1 MPDNI
6 LFYILFLSQIIL
18 LSYYYPNQL
27 LKQMKAVLSN
37 YPPDQ
42 YPKLYPKPVEYYRRG
57 QQIYQVINLVILV
70 IGVALLLAVV
80 RWDDNVANKISEALP
95 FGYWVLQILPILI
108 MELLGFTNFKLMR
121 KADTKS
127 TRFAELNP
135 RRLFDFISPAMFGVA
150 IAMYFACLLFFYN
163 IHQFQ
168 FHPSNDTFVIFVCLT
183 LMNLLF
189 AGIIIKNLR
198 GKKLDPHQ
206 AHSDRMRQ
214 IETSIKSLFVM
225 SIVASIFLITVEGMQ
240 VLELKRHIASLMS
253 VYLQLTIVIGL
264 GSMLRKIRIED
275 INFDVY
281 KASAKT
287 LK

>member
-6 LFYILFLSQIIL
+6 IFYLVFLSQIIL
-18 LSYYYPNQL
+18 LSCYYPNQL
-27 LKQMKAVLSN
+27 LKQMKTVLTN

-42 YPKLYPKPVEYYRRG
+42 YPKLYPKPVEYYTRG
-57 QQIYQVINLVILV
+57 QRIYQVTNLAILV
-70 IGVALLLAVV
+70 TGFVLLIAVF
-80 RWDDNVANKISEALP
+80 RGDQSPANKISEAVP

-127 TRFAELNP
+127 TRYAELNP
-135 RRLFDFISPAMFGVA
+135 RRLFDFISPYVFGLA
-150 IAMYFACLLFFYN
+150 IIMYFACLLFFYN

-168 FHPSNDTFVIFVCLT
+168 FHPSNDTFVIFVTLT

-189 AGIIIKNLR
+189 AGIIFKNLR

-206 AHSDRMRQ
+206 AHADRMRQ
-214 IETSIKSLFVM
+214 IETAIKSLFVM

-240 VLELKRHIASLMS
+240 ELDLMRHLASLMS
-253 VYLQLTIVIGL
+253 FYLQLTLVIGL
-264 GSMLRKIRIED
+264 GAMLRKIKIEHID
-275 INFDVY
+275 FDVY
-281 KASAKT
+281 KANA
-287 LK
+287 